1 MLNIL
6 VTGSNGQLGNEI
18 RKIAGKFK
26 TNHFMFTDVEE
37 LDITDA
43 NAVDDFLKENP
54 TDCIIN
60 AAAYTA
66 VDKAE
71 EEPDAANLINGKAV
85 GILAKAAKKAKALL
99 VHIST
104 DYVFNGTSSQPIK
117 EDEEANPVSAYAA
130 SKHLGEQMV
139 LEAGGTAVI
148 VRTSWLYSSYGK
160 NFVSSMI
167 KYGRER
173 DVLNVVYDQVSAPT
187 WAADLASAIL
197 HQIPAW
203 LGLERTE
210 IFHYSNEGVA
220 SWYDFTLAI
229 HEMAGITCRVN
240 AIETKDYPLPAKRPF
255 YSLMAK
261 EKIKKAYNLDIPH
274 WRESLRKCVEQI
286 LRDEEKTIK

>member
-18 RKIAGKFK
+18 RKIAGSFEAYR
-26 TNHFMFTDVEE
+26 FMFTDVEE

-43 NAVDDFLKENP
+43 NAVDEFLQQNP
-54 TDCIIN
+54 IDCIIN

-71 EEPDAANLINGKAV
+71 EEPDVANLINGKAV

-104 DYVFNGTSSQPIK
+104 DYVFDGSSSQPIK

-139 LEAGGTAVI
+139 LEACATAVI
-148 VRTSWLYSSYGK
+148 VRTSWLYSSFGK
-160 NFVSSMI
+160 NFVTSMI

-197 HQIPAW
+197 HLIPAW
-203 LGLERTE
+203 LKLDKPE
-210 IFHYSNEGVA
+210 IYHYSNEGVA

-229 HEMAGITCRVN
+229 HEMAGISCRVN

-261 EKIKKAYNLDIPH
+261 DKIKKACNLDIPY

-286 LRDEEKTIK
+286 LQDEDKTIK